1 MHSLAGM
8 ARAHEGALC
17 VFLAGELA
25 DLTGGGRMVSN
36 TELCGC
42 CLVNKLDGKKSCKE
56 SQALPLQE
64 SGSETENRGV
74 PP

>member
-25 DLTGGGRMVSN
+25 DLTRGGRMVSN
-36 TELCGC
+36 IELCGC
-42 CLVNKLDGKKSCKE
+42 CLVNKLGGKKSCKE
-56 SQALPLQE
+56 SQVPLQE
-64 SGSETENRGV
+64 AGSEPEDRGV

>member
-25 DLTGGGRMVSN
+25 DLTGGGN

-42 CLVNKLDGKKSCKE
+42 CLVNKLDGKKNCKE
-56 SQALPLQE
+56 SQGPPLQD
-64 SGSETENRGV
+64 TE
-74 PP
+74 